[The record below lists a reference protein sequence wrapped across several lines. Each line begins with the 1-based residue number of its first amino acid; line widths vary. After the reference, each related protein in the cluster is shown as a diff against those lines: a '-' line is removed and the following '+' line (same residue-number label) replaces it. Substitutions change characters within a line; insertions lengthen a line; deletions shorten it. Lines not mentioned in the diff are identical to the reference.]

1 MSASSIRRAKP
12 NDYWATPE
20 NAVVFACM
28 GCDGVH
34 YAILKIDGEICDDSP
49 VIQIGP
55 MDFDEPYSL
64 LAPTFIEYL
73 AIGCGVPTERIGELL
88 DRERDGEPILLD
100 FLRSHFD
107 QSRFWSD
114 AVDRSID
121 PYLSLIQTKHDGED

>member
-1 MSASSIRRAKP
+1 M
-12 NDYWATPE
+12 

-34 YAILKIDGEICDDSP
+34 YAILKIDGEIRDHSP

-73 AIGCGVPTERIGELL
+73 AIGCGALTEKIEDVLK
-88 DRERDGEPILLD
+88 REREGEIVLID
-100 FLRSHFD
+100 YLRSQFD

-114 AVDRSID
+114 SVDHNIE
-121 PYLSLIQTKHDGED
+121 PYLSLIQTNNLDL